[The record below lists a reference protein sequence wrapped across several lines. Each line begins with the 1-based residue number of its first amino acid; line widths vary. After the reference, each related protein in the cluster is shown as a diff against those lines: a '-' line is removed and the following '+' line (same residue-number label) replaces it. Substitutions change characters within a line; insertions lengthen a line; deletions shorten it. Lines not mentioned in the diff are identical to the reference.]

1 MPATLSVCLSR
12 VPSSNPFVVS
22 DAWPCQEQGLPY
34 NQALCTVQ
42 AYFYRHMV
50 GLPVCNLSCEIKEV
64 FLLKNILFNA
74 GKIFTLDVSVGD
86 RISYTLYR
94 QIIT

>member
-64 FLLKNILFNA
+64 FLKIWYASVYLKVMA
-74 GKIFTLDVSVGD
+74 LDY
-86 RISYTLYR
+86 IN
-94 QIIT
+94 